1 MRPDRVV
8 VKKALQDAEGNLTR
22 TATRLGC
29 SRQTLYVWIYQLGLE
44 RLALLRLDTRPALD
58 KRRSVDARDEQQD
71 GSGKSGVQSAGA
83 VRPIFSLVEAATQV
97 ETQVQATV
105 KVRESLW
112 KLVKIE
118 AIRRDTTVG
127 ALMEKALEIVLSEKV
142 DRAAR
147 SEKQ

>member
-44 RLALLRLDTRPALD
+44 RLAGIRLDTRPALD

>member
-44 RLALLRLDTRPALD
+44 RLAGIRLDTRPALD

-71 GSGKSGVQSAGA
+71 GSGKSSVQSAGA